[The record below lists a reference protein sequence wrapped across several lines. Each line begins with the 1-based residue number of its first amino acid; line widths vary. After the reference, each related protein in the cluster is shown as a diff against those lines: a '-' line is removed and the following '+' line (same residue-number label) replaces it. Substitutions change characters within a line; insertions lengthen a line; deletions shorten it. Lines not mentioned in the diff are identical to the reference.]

1 MANIKKLP
9 LFVRC
14 VIQNFP
20 FIEEDFDALTNY
32 GLISKVV
39 EFLNKVI
46 ASQNEV
52 IGVANDLQVAFQQL
66 HDYVENYFDNLDV
79 QEEINNKLDA
89 MVEAGTLQEIITAYI
104 QANVAWTFDTVADMK
119 LATNLVNGSYAQTL
133 GFHNINDGGGA
144 LYYITDTGVAD
155 EMSIISVGDLYANLV
170 SEKANVKQFGAY
182 GDNTNADDN
191 AVTGAYDYAIANNKV
206 LYFPKSTYKIS
217 TSLNLKHAVID
228 CDGDRKSVV

>member
-32 GLISKVV
+32 QLISKVV
-39 EFLNKVI
+39 EYLNKVI
-46 ASQNEV
+46 SSQNEV
-52 IGVANDLQVAFQQL
+52 IDETNALSAAFQQL

-104 QANVAWTFDTVADMK
+104 QANTAWCFDTVADMK
-119 LATNLVNGSYAQTL
+119 NNFNIVYHNQILTNIQETFNLSKDIRVY
-133 GFHNINDGGGA
+133 NIVDF
-144 LYYITDTGVAD
+144 IFECFTGHVLNIRNIVLNIVRACFCAD
-155 EMSIISVGDLYANLV
+155 ISLFANL
-170 SEKANVKQFGAY
+170 
-182 GDNTNADDN
+182 T
-191 AVTGAYDYAIANNKV
+191 KV
-206 LYFPKSTYKIS
+206 
-217 TSLNLKHAVID
+217 
-228 CDGDRKSVV
+228 GE